1 MYKSI
6 IVMLFLIAA
15 LLAGCSAGPQ
25 IMQIAPTEPLIDLPY
40 EIICNNGEYYLQME
54 EGVAEENETE
64 GTFSE
69 DGPVIQFGSM
79 DEMVQ
84 DIKTGNFTDKELR
97 NLSKFPK
104 SVDGGIGICNLSK
117 LYDAYTPEQFAI
129 KRITWYGY
137 TYSFDFYDIFGGN
150 CSMDCELS
158 DEIKD
163 SIIADFASSA
173 KKPNLTVLSEE
184 QIEDRNST
192 VITWKDGLTEQE
204 KKYLYYT
211 IEEGNKEI
219 FVWEC
224 YVHSTD
230 TAPGAIVICGTENGV
245 NFYVSLVGELRERPS
260 VEFLMGFG
268 FREYVETEVA

>member
-1 MYKSI
+1 MYKSK
-6 IVMLFLIAA
+6 IVVLLLVAA
-15 LLAGCSAGPQ
+15 LLTGCSAGPKT
-25 IMQIAPTEPLIDLPY
+25 MQIAPTEPLIDLPY

-69 DGPVIQFGSM
+69 DGPIIRFDSI
-79 DEMVQ
+79 DEMFQ
-84 DIKTGNFTDKELR
+84 DIVTGNFTEEELD
-97 NLSKFPK
+97 NLAKFPK
-104 SVDGGIGICNLSK
+104 AEDGHIVICNPYK
-117 LYDAYTPEQFAI
+117 LYDAYTPEQSAM
-129 KRITWYGY
+129 KRITWVGY
-137 TYSFDFYDIFGGN
+137 TYGFEFFDIFGGN

-184 QIEDRNST
+184 QIEDRNAT